1 MSDLCLTMQKMG
13 ALRWE
18 AWRKFARASQIPD
31 PTKSITFYMGGRG
44 SGKTRAGAEWL
55 CHMACTEVGAY
66 GLVGP
71 DYSHLITECVEPY
84 IYEFIP
90 EEFRRWRGQVNQ
102 LDLVNGSRIKL
113 YTAEK
118 PGKVRGPNLKGFW
131 FDEPGEMRFGEDAW
145 SNARLA
151 MRVPLSDGSP
161 PRGFVTGTPKRVPLV
176 VRLFNLCRDSP
187 EAYAFVTG
195 TMRDNIDNLSKEV
208 VEELEAMY
216 EGTTLGRQELLGE
229 LLMDVEG
236 ALLSM
241 ETIDS
246 HRRAKIS
253 SDARMRVM
261 SIDPGFS
268 SRAGADEVGIL
279 IGQVLGHG
287 NTAEC
292 EVIDDATTRGTPGK
306 WVKYLP
312 KKCAEWDV
320 DVIVY
325 EGNMVGQWL
334 REVLTDAFSESNI
347 RKPRIE
353 SVTSRT
359 SKWAR
364 AEPIGALAERGRM
377 VHVGTFGLLESELT
391 GWVPDSG
398 MRSPNR
404 LDAWSQLGRYALIKG
419 ASRAG
424 VGRRVRRSIPRIV

>member
-1 MSDLCLTMQKMG
+1 MG
-13 ALRWE
+13 ELRWQ
-18 AWRKFARASQIPD
+18 AWQRFARPAQIPN
-31 PTKSITFYMGGRG
+31 PEKSITFYMGGRG

-55 CHMACTEVGAY
+55 CMMACTEPGAY

-102 LDLVNGSRIKL
+102 LDLANGSRIKL

-151 MRVPLSDGSP
+151 MRIPMSDGSP
-161 PRGFVTGTPKRVPLV
+161 PRGYVTGTPKRVPLV
-176 VRLFNLCRDSP
+176 VQLHASCRDDP
-187 EAYAFVTG
+187 EHYEFRAG
-195 TMRDNIDNLSKEV
+195 SMRDNIKNLSKEV
-208 VEELEAMY
+208 VEELEARY
-216 EGTTLGRQELLGE
+216 EGTRLGRQELLGE
-229 LLMDVEG
+229 LLMDVDG
-236 ALLSM
+236 ALLTM
-241 ETIDS
+241 EVLNE
-246 HRRAKIS
+246 HRQARPS
-253 SDARMRVM
+253 SGARMRVM

-279 IGQVLGHG
+279 IGQVVGHG
-287 NTAEC
+287 NIALC
-292 EVIDDATTRGTPGK
+292 EVLDDATTRGSPGK
-306 WVKYLP
+306 WIKYLP
-312 KKCAEWDV
+312 KKCAEWGV

-334 REVLTDAFSESNI
+334 RETLDGAFDDSSV
-347 RKPRIE
+347 RRPRIE

-364 AEPIGALAERGRM
+364 AEPVGALAERGRM
-377 VHVGTFGLLESELT
+377 VHVGAFGLLESELT

-424 VGRRVRRSIPRIV
+424 FSGRVKRAIPRVV